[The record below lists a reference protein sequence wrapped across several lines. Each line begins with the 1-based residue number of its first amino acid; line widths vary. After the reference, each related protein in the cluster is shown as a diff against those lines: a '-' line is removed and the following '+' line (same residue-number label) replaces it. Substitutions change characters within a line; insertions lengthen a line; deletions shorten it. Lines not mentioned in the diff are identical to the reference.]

1 VKKIIIPSVI
11 VSVAL
16 LAAACGGGSSS
27 KTATPAPKATAPAA
41 TATKAAAATT
51 VAGPSPET
59 AELANEVATLKTIMN
74 AVIAKANAGDLQ
86 GTKDT
91 EATMDTSMEA
101 IIKAV
106 RPVDAA
112 LADSIEQRELAIE
125 KEADAATTD
134 LKVIATKAGEI
145 LPLLDEVVTKLKLT
159 AGAAPATAE
168 LAADIKSLKTI
179 MNDVITKAKAGQL
192 QATKDAE
199 GTMDVPMEALIK
211 AVRVVD
217 PALADSIEQRELA
230 IEKEADAATTD
241 LNAIAKLAGEVLPLL
256 DQAATKLKITP

>member
-1 VKKIIIPSVI
+1 MKKLIIPSVI

-16 LAAACGGGSSS
+16 LATACGGGSS
-27 KTATPAPKATAPAA
+27 KTATPAAKATVPAA
-41 TATKAAAATT
+41 ATKAAVPTTAA
-51 VAGPSPET
+51 APSPET

-74 AVIAKANAGDLQ
+74 AVIAKAKAGDLQ

-91 EATMDTSMEA
+91 EGTMDDPMEA

-106 RPVDAA
+106 RPIDAA

-134 LKVIATKAGEI
+134 LNVIATKAAEV
-145 LPLLDEVVTKLKLT
+145 LPLLDQVVTRLKLT
-159 AGAAPATAE
+159 GGEAAPSTAE

-179 MNDVITKAKAGQL
+179 MNDVIAKAKAGQL

-199 GTMDVPMEALIK
+199 GTMDDPMEALIK
-211 AVRVVD
+211 AVRAVD
-217 PALADSIEQRELA
+217 PALADSLEQRELA
-230 IEKEADAATTD
+230 IEKEADATTTD
-241 LNAIAKLAGEVLPLL
+241 LNAIAKSAQEVLPLL
-256 DQAATKLKITP
+256 DQAAAKLKITP

>member
-1 VKKIIIPSVI
+1 MKKLIIPSVI
-11 VSVAL
+11 VSAAL

-41 TATKAAAATT
+41 TATKAAATT

-74 AVIAKANAGDLQ
+74 AVIAKAKAGDLQ

-91 EATMDTSMEA
+91 EGTMDAPMEA

-106 RPVDAA
+106 RPIDAA

-134 LKVIATKAGEI
+134 LNVIATKAAEV
-145 LPLLDEVVTKLKLT
+145 LPLLDQVVTRLKLT
-159 AGAAPATAE
+159 GGEAAPSTAE

-179 MNDVITKAKAGQL
+179 MNDVIAKAKAGQL

-199 GTMDVPMEALIK
+199 GTMDDPMEALIK
-211 AVRVVD
+211 AVRAVD
-217 PALADSIEQRELA
+217 PALADSLEQRELA
-230 IEKEADAATTD
+230 IEKEADATTTD
-241 LNAIAKLAGEVLPLL
+241 LNAIAKSAQEVLPLL
-256 DQAATKLKITP
+256 DQAAAKLKITP